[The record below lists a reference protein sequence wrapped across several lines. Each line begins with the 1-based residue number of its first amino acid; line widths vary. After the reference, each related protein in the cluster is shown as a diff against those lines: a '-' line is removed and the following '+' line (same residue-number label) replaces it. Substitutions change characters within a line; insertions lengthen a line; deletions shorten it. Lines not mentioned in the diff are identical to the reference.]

1 MSPYLPNILFA
12 FLVLLLI
19 FYFIYLLT
27 LLALS
32 KKLVQLQK
40 MWANKFH
47 FCADHPIDVS
57 FCCFRVAV
65 TVNSV

>member
-1 MSPYLPNILFA
+1 MFGRATIRLGIGPHFSILFA

-40 MWANKFH
+40 CGPTNY
-47 FCADHPIDVS
+47 
-57 FCCFRVAV
+57 
-65 TVNSV
+65 TSVRIVQ